1 MLRNA
6 RKSACSAYVMGLW
19 RKSRTESCA
28 GAHAQDRKRGL
39 LHRLPFKWRA
49 LLLVAAL
56 GTISTG
62 AIVAA
67 AFVHYT
73 IRFPDPMAIRRDSS
87 TPVVRVLARDGSVLS
102 ERGQA
107 HAFVPLDLLPRHVVD
122 AVVATEDRRFF
133 EHVGLDPM
141 GILRAVF
148 ANIRAGRTVQG
159 GSTLSQQLAKNLFLS
174 PDRTFGRKAE
184 ELLLALWL
192 EMRLPKTDILELYLN
207 RVYFGGGAYGIEAAA
222 RRYFDKP
229 ASQLKLSEA
238 AVLAGLLKAPTKYS
252 PHASPG
258 LARSRARLV
267 LKRMLAA
274 GYIGDEAEVAAGR
287 DSVRFAEPNSGRD
300 VTGLE
305 YAVDFVLERLPPIV
319 GTGPREIVVETT
331 IDPGLQ
337 KRAQAIVEAALATEG
352 AKASAGQAAV
362 VVLDRDGEIRSMVGG
377 RNWMQSQF
385 NRAVKARRQ
394 PGSAF
399 KPFVYLAA
407 IERGARPEM
416 TIVDAPITVGGW
428 SPRNEDGR
436 HRGTIT
442 LQHALAH
449 SVNTVAVRL
458 QQDTGTQRVAAVAR
472 RLGIKS
478 ELRQD
483 LSLALGT
490 SEVSLLELTGA
501 YAVLASGGH
510 SVTPHMIR
518 RVRTA
523 STILYQRAAS
533 ERPRV
538 VSPEHVG
545 LMSSMLRT
553 ALVSGTGR
561 RAALQHHAAAG
572 KTGTSQDYRD
582 AWFLGYTA
590 HLAAGVWVG
599 NDNGESMGR
608 VMGGG
613 LPATIWKAVM
623 QSAHEGL
630 TPEPLPGVAADTGTP
645 EGESA
650 SNLAPELPGG
660 PGRIAE
666 EFRARPQRAVPLSAR
681 RAAQQDGRMPMAP
694 SHSIDG
700 SIFEEALNEP
710 LTAPETERP
719 VPSAST
725 STFNFGSF
733 LRSFDLRA
741 QPHIMGLVV
750 RPSEA
755 SAQRS
760 TP

>member
-1 MLRNA
+1 MRF
-6 RKSACSAYVMGLW
+6 W
-19 RKSRTESCA
+19 RKSRAESGVLA
-28 GAHAQDRKRGL
+28 PAEVPLDRPKRGL
-39 LHRLPFKWRA
+39 FRRLPFKLRA
-49 LLLVAAL
+49 VILLVVL
-56 GTISTG
+56 GTVSVATT
-62 AIVAA
+62 VAA

-73 IRFPDPMAIRRDSS
+73 VKFPDPMAIRRESS
-87 TPVVRVLARDGSVLS
+87 TPIVRVLARDGSILS

-107 HAFVPLDLLPRHVVD
+107 HPFVPLDLLPRHVID

-133 EHVGLDPM
+133 EHSGLDPI
-141 GILRAVF
+141 GILRAIF

-174 PDRTFGRKAE
+174 PDRTLGRKAE

-238 AVLAGLLKAPTKYS
+238 AVLAGLLKAPSKYS

-274 GYIGDEAEVAAGR
+274 GYIGEEAEIAAAR
-287 DSVRFAEPNSGRD
+287 DSVRFADPDGGRD

-319 GTGPREIVVETT
+319 GTGNREIIVETT

-337 KRAQAIVEAALATEG
+337 KRAQAIVESALATEG

-362 VVLDRDGEIRSMVGG
+362 VVLDRNGEIRSMIGG
-377 RNWMQSQF
+377 RSWVQSQF

-399 KPFVYLAA
+399 KPFVYLTAV
-407 IERGARPEM
+407 ERGARPEM

-442 LQHALAH
+442 LRHALAH
-449 SVNTVAVRL
+449 SVNTAAVRL
-458 QQDTGTQRVAAVAR
+458 QQDAGTQRVAAVAR

-490 SEVSLLELTGA
+490 SEVSLLEITGA
-501 YAVLASGGH
+501 YAALASGGNG
-510 SVTPHMIR
+510 VTPHMIR
-518 RVRTA
+518 KVRTA
-523 STILYQRAAS
+523 STVLYQRAAS
-533 ERPRV
+533 EPHRV
-538 VSPEHVG
+538 VAPEHVG
-545 LMSSMLRT
+545 IMSSMLNT

-599 NDNGESMGR
+599 NDNGEPMSR

-613 LPATIWKAVM
+613 LPAAIWKSVM
-623 QSAHEGL
+623 QSAHERL
-630 TPEPLPGVAADTGTP
+630 APEPLPGLATDTAQSEAAI
-645 EGESA
+645 A
-650 SNLAPELPGG
+650 SNMLPEQPAREPQATLDRAAEVNRQPPSPALP
-660 PGRIAE
+660 A
-666 EFRARPQRAVPLSAR
+666 SAR
-681 RAAQQDGRMPMAP
+681 RATQQGGRVPLAP
-694 SHSIDG
+694 RHSIDR
-700 SIFEEALNEP
+700 SIFDEALSEP
-710 LTAPETERP
+710 KSTPTPAQQ
-719 VPSAST
+719 VPAGSKPM
-725 STFNFGSF
+725 FDFGS
-733 LRSFDLRA
+733 LSRSLEQWA
-741 QPHIMGLVV
+741 QPRAMGLGV

-755 SAQRS
+755 DAQRS
-760 TP
+760 AP